1 MVMMAGMDLP
11 SRAIREQAVSALNYV
26 VHVRRY
32 EDGIRRV
39 ERIAEV
45 VGIEGQTPQM
55 QDIFLFRA
63 TGRTDNRITGNF
75 QGTGVV
81 PRIVDEL
88 ASRGIQEIDRS
99 WFGRQ
104 A

>member
-1 MVMMAGMDLP
+1 
-11 SRAIREQAVSALNYV
+11 
-26 VHVRRY
+26 
-32 EDGIRRV
+32 
-39 ERIAEV
+39 
-45 VGIEGQTPQM
+45 M

-63 TGRTDNRITGNF
+63 TGRNDNRITGNF

-88 ASRGIQEIDRS
+88 ANRGIQEIDRN